1 MTLVLIAVSLRE
13 PIKNFHKLIPLLY
26 IILPH
31 YDKTIRH
38 GRWTIEGGWSLFS
51 SKHRSAFTQRR
62 SVNSLEAGIQDMS
75 CWDQWLGA
83 NEGTKLNKRTR
94 WISKH
99 SISLLVYFY
108 PIDYLEGYT
117 GLESAICKPVMF
129 SENCIAE
136 FYVLLTVHLGS
147 VLVNKQ
153 LDAQFFFFSYIFIP
167 ILYVFR
173 ALVCSS
179 SGVSELDPNL
189 HTRRSPTWRDTC
201 MLDGVLIQLILLM
214 MSTGVLETCRELE

>member
-153 LDAQFFFFSYIFIP
+153 LDAQFFFFRIYSFQFSTCFEHSCAHHQEYQSWIQTCTQDGH
-167 ILYVFR
+167 LHGETR
-173 ALVCSS
+173 VC
-179 SGVSELDPNL
+179 
-189 HTRRSPTWRDTC
+189 
-201 MLDGVLIQLILLM
+201 
-214 MSTGVLETCRELE
+214 